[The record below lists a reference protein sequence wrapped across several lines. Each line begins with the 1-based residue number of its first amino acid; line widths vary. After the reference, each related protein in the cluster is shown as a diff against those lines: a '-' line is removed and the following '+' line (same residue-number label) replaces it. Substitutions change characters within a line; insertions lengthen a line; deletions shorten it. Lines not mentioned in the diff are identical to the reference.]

1 MKEAEFQRRV
11 TDMATGFGWRWW
23 HVPAPMRRAGKDWVP
38 AREAAGLPD
47 LVLLCDDP
55 PRMILAEV
63 KGTGGKLSVEQ
74 QEFLRLA
81 SNVAQDIHDDL
92 IHHTAKHE
100 ARQLGVYVFT
110 PDLEDTIEAMLR
122 TKVLL

>member
-11 TDMATGFGWRWW
+11 TDMATRFGWKWW
-23 HVPAPMRRAGKDWVP
+23 HVPAPMRAAGDRFVP

-47 LVLLCDDP
+47 LILLHDDP
-55 PRMILAEV
+55 PRMVLAEV
-63 KGTGGKLSVEQ
+63 KGDGGKLSVEQ
-74 QEFLRLA
+74 TEFLRLA

-92 IHHTAKHE
+92 IHYTAKAD